1 MTLRVLLQVKRHTPF
16 QKIFQ
21 AYCTRKGLQLSDV
34 KFIYDSDRLK
44 AEETPQQVSRHSSS
58 GHWWCSLCLF
68 HLSCTMPTPTLQGC
82 CPVWRSNNMCQGQ
95 LPELFCHKS
104 LALLCSCCHNSCA
117 PVRTQPQ
124 SWHPEGVIPS
134 TEIPQPSDIWHA
146 CV

>member
-58 GHWWCSLCLF
+58 AQWWLLSCLF
-68 HLSCTMPTPTLQGC
+68 YDQCTMPTPVKAAALSGAPRTCVRARAQ
-82 CPVWRSNNMCQGQ
+82 
-95 LPELFCHKS
+95 ELFC
-104 LALLCSCCHNSCA
+104 
-117 PVRTQPQ
+117 R
-124 SWHPEGVIPS
+124 
-134 TEIPQPSDIWHA
+134 
-146 CV
+146 